1 MWHLDEPLARLSGL
15 CDDWPLVCMGSAGEW
30 ATVGDDAWKRR
41 MDDAMVACCDS
52 TGRPRTNLHM
62 LRGAAVVGLYPFHS
76 VDSTNVARNHHLWA
90 DVSGRGRM
98 IETQQAPVRWTPDGQ
113 GELFAA
119 LSEKRGQTTIGML

>member
-62 LRGAAVVGLYPFHS
+62 DAGRAGRVVRGPEREARADYHRNAVMWQLLIP
-76 VDSTNVARNHHLWA
+76 HHA
-90 DVSGRGRM
+90 
-98 IETQQAPVRWTPDGQ
+98 
-113 GELFAA
+113 FALAGFDPATGSA
-119 LSEKRGQTTIGML
+119 LAYMESRYQTGGPCACRRRS